1 VVNGGALMQTWFG
14 QVGKKDT
21 KIWVALYIIVGIVLA
36 YFSTIVYPLS
46 VLLAQ
51 MPGRVKFMLFI
62 ASILGLVLRLFI
74 FTYVGYLVY
83 LLLCSVLHEARADKT
98 ATKRSLYLAV
108 CISSVI
114 VDLLQLVAIIVTAG
128 NISQILSIVLTGLNA
143 VMLAYLSAHFFAQ
156 RLHKVHLG
164 RALAVV
170 LFILG
175 LVPIGLN
182 LLLPQ

>member
-1 VVNGGALMQTWFG
+1 
-14 QVGKKDT
+14 
-21 KIWVALYIIVGIVLA
+21 
-36 YFSTIVYPLS
+36 
-46 VLLAQ
+46 
-51 MPGRVKFMLFI
+51 
-62 ASILGLVLRLFI
+62 
-74 FTYVGYLVY
+74 
-83 LLLCSVLHEARADKT
+83 LHEARADKT